1 MHNLCHKCYAHLL
14 FLNVGWKIHTANLLP
29 FGKNPNLRFEKK
41 DIYLKTWQLTKLPID
56 NDVWLIISKNVL
68 NDLYA
73 TAKQIFTFLI
83 IKHFYLDVLKATCVI
98 LTCQENDDWSCTNC
112 IILHCNYSHRFL
124 LSFVQFWIL
133 CRTFNG
139 IPSGIF
145 II

>member
-1 MHNLCHKCYAHLL
+1 MLCSSTVSECWLKDTHSKSFAIWKKPKFKIWEKRYLFKNLAV
-14 FLNVGWKIHTANLLP
+14 N
-29 FGKNPNLRFEKK
+29 
-41 DIYLKTWQLTKLPID
+41 KTTD
-56 NDVWLIISKNVL
+56 RYDVWLIISKNVL

-73 TAKQIFTFLI
+73 TAKHIFTFLI

-98 LTCQENDDWSCTNC
+98 LTCQDNDDWSCTNC
-112 IILHCNYSHRFL
+112 IILHCNYSHRFF